1 MNGRSSS
8 GGVVASANAT
18 SLVNDRKP
26 VRLQIGSDP
35 SNLRMATAY
44 VSTPDQKIFDREPLS
59 NITPKR
65 IRIIF
70 YLLIIHKKFTFTLI

>member
-1 MNGRSSS
+1 MPSLNASS
-8 GGVVASANAT
+8 
-18 SLVNDRKP
+18 LMNDRKP

-59 NITPKR
+59 NITAKR
-65 IRIIF
+65 IIIISF
-70 YLLIIHKKFTFTLI
+70 ADHKQKCIYSFN